1 MIKNNTAVPVNGT
14 QSLKVYAVMV
24 CQKAVEIFV
33 IVIMCASV
41 GRESNGKRR
50 FK

>member
-1 MIKNNTAVPVNGT
+1 MIINAVEHVIGT
-14 QSLKVYAVMV
+14 RSLREYVVIV